1 MMALLLL
8 LLLVAQLQLV
18 SPFSIRAPPPS
29 SSPSSPSPPLQRNNP
44 NNIIQVTTVNSNDDI
59 LALADLRYQEWM
71 ANDPNPPK
79 LSSFRMAT
87 AEIYHERRMEG
98 SVVFLATMLNGDDN
112 DDDDGIVDGQGVDK
126 CDGTNNGG
134 VVVVTIGAAELSP
147 IELQGVFRTHDE
159 KGNTDNNTATKSL
172 YITDVV
178 TSSSHRRLGIGSE
191 LMTALERK
199 AWEMESKLVFL
210 HVAHDNVGARRF
222 YERLGYDNV
231 WDCED
236 NNVDTEVE
244 GREAGD
250 DSHDGM
256 VYFSLEEPSMVTST
270 PSKGKQGIITMD
282 AKRLAVNASTIG
294 QQLMMKRI
302 PSEPIPLYD
311 KEVQLQSTT
320 TISTQ
325 TTTTTT
331 AHSSTAA
338 KGGFGNKRT
347 VRSSK
352 QKQKKRKR

>member
-1 MMALLLL
+1 M
-8 LLLVAQLQLV
+8 
-18 SPFSIRAPPPS
+18 
-29 SSPSSPSPPLQRNNP
+29 
-44 NNIIQVTTVNSNDDI
+44 
-59 LALADLRYQEWM
+59 
-71 ANDPNPPK
+71 
-79 LSSFRMAT
+79 
-87 AEIYHERRMEG
+87 
-98 SVVFLATMLNGDDN
+98 VFLATMLNDN
-112 DDDDGIVDGQGVDK
+112 SNNDDGIVDGQGVDK

-134 VVVVTIGAAELSP
+134 GGVVTIGAAELSP

-159 KGNTDNNTATKSL
+159 KGNANNNTATKSL

-178 TSSSHRRLGIGSE
+178 TSSSHRRLGIGSK

-199 AWEMESKLVFL
+199 AWEMESRCVFL

-231 WDCED
+231 CDCED

-250 DSHDGM
+250 DSDDGI
-256 VYFSLEEPSMVTST
+256 VYFSLEEPSVVTST
-270 PSKGKQGIITMD
+270 PSKGNEGIITMD
-282 AKRLAVNASTIG
+282 TKRLAVNASTIG

-325 TTTTTT
+325 TTTTT